1 LRSDSLKKLLRGDV
15 DIRRAARIVAPKVRD
30 QIMNRAKRAVSGLL
44 GGGPPTDVASSDKP
58 RENDVP
64 KCLRIMADRGVDTY
78 LVVTEHDPGV
88 DYVDSNYGHEMRALA
103 SVSGFS
109 RTDVKGTDH
118 TFTALWAQD
127 QVSAMITDHL
137 RRRFLTAR
145 AA

>member
-1 LRSDSLKKLLRGDV
+1 
-15 DIRRAARIVAPKVRD
+15 
-30 QIMNRAKRAVSGLL
+30 MNRARRAVSTFL
-44 GGGPPTDVASSDKP
+44 GGGGQTDAAASDRP

-64 KCLRIMADRGVDTY
+64 KALRMMAARGVDTY

-88 DYVDSNYGHEMRALA
+88 DYVDSNYGSEMRALA
-103 SVSGFS
+103 SVHGFS

-127 QVSAMITDHL
+127 HVSAMITDHL